1 MVVREKT
8 RLCSVDWKNEAIEW
22 SNLGVG
28 DFIGTQDLIS
38 EDDKTELNLKGC
50 GKALD
55 DMWVIIKN
63 RGWSWRQ
70 FCGYRSLPLS
80 LRQSNH
86 SKSNKKQISTEKV
99 LSETSPIKVLFWI
112 ASTLGGIHQVKV
124 LRMIAPLLAS
134 LAGLYIT
141 CDLSLLCG
149 GNISVTLFR
158 PFTQHTSELS
168 AALSGL
174 TLLLHVCTT

>member
-1 MVVREKT
+1 MAG
-8 RLCSVDWKNEAIEW
+8 S
-22 SNLGVG
+22 
-28 DFIGTQDLIS
+28 
-38 EDDKTELNLKGC
+38 
-50 GKALD
+50 
-55 DMWVIIKN
+55 
-63 RGWSWRQ
+63 
-70 FCGYRSLPLS
+70 LS
-80 LRQSNH
+80 LSLSCTVALSPHVSPLFLCGVCVYLHGSLAPTAVARVVYVH
-86 SKSNKKQISTEKV
+86 SPQRSEHT
-99 LSETSPIKVLFWI
+99 LSDTHLSFENDRAGP
-112 ASTLGGIHQVKV
+112 
-124 LRMIAPLLAS
+124 PLLAS